1 MRYVQRRLYPAAAMR
16 VTMTLC
22 PCEYD
27 CGGLELTVVGT
38 DDMTCF
44 PTAHQDIYS
53 HLSRAEL
60 LDLVDVAADEL
71 I

>member
-38 DDMTCF
+38 DVSGNF
-44 PTAHQDIYS
+44 PVIPYAQAV
-53 HLSRAEL
+53 AEL
-60 LDLVDVAADEL
+60 GPIKVAENRPV
-71 I
+71 